1 MQTLFSH
8 ILLLTLFALPLSVQA
23 QIGGPKGVPK
33 PNKEWIED
41 IRIDQR
47 LGDSIPLE
55 LTFKNERGEAVD
67 LGQYVG
73 DKPVIL
79 SLVYYECPTL
89 CNQVLNSMLRA
100 LNVLTFDIGTQFE
113 VVTVSIDPN
122 EKPSLAAAKKAE
134 YLKNYR
140 GDNAALGWH
149 FLTGEQDQI
158 TELAEAVGF
167 NYRYDE
173 ASEQYLHASAIMV
186 LTPDGKL
193 ARYFYGIDYP
203 PRDLRWGLVEA
214 ANGAIGSPVDQLLLF
229 CYSYDPMTGK
239 YGLFI
244 RNSLRVAGIATVV
257 MLGSFIFV
265 MLRRERK
272 DKPLSLN

>member
-1 MQTLFSH
+1 
-8 ILLLTLFALPLSVQA
+8 
-23 QIGGPKGVPK
+23 
-33 PNKEWIED
+33 
-41 IRIDQR
+41 
-47 LGDSIPLE
+47 
-55 LTFKNERGEAVD
+55 
-67 LGQYVG
+67 
-73 DKPVIL
+73 
-79 SLVYYECPTL
+79 
-89 CNQVLNSMLRA
+89 
-100 LNVLTFDIGTQFE
+100 
-113 VVTVSIDPN
+113 VSIDPN

-158 TELAEAVGF
+158 AQLAEAVGF

-257 MLGSFIFV
+257 VLGSFIFV

-272 DKPLSLN
+272 DEPLSLN